1 MFGIDNFLIFL
12 STGILL
18 NLYPGPD
25 SMYIIARSISQGKM
39 GGIFAVL
46 GISTGALFHTIVGS
60 IGLSAILLSSAKA
73 FMILKYA
80 GALYL
85 FYQAIIMLKDSTKN
99 IDGKQFNIQKKSLI
113 KIYTQGA
120 LTNILN
126 PKVALF
132 FMALLPQFISPASP
146 NKTVSFILLGAV
158 FIITGTIWC
167 ILLAIFSSYFSK
179 KLRRNGAISK
189 WLLRTNAALFTYLG
203 IQLAL
208 VQVRKNNL

>member
-1 MFGIDNFLIFL
+1 MFGIDNFMIFL

-25 SMYIIARSISQGKM
+25 SMYIIARSVSQGRM
-39 GGIFAVL
+39 AGVFAVL
-46 GISTGALFHTIVGS
+46 GISSGTLFHTIVGS
-60 IGLSAILLSSAKA
+60 IGLSAILLSSAEA

-85 FYQAIIMLKDSTKN
+85 FYQALIMLKDSTKQTN
-99 IDGKQFNIQKKSLI
+99 ANQFNIQKKSLV
-113 KIYTQGA
+113 KIYSQGA

-132 FMALLPQFISPASP
+132 FMALLPQFISDSSS
-146 NKTVSFILLGAV
+146 NKTISFILLGAV
-158 FIITGTIWC
+158 FITTGTIWC
-167 ILLAIFSSYFSK
+167 LLLAVFSSFFSK
-179 KLRRNGAISK
+179 KLRRKTAISK
-189 WLLRTNAALFTYLG
+189 WLLRANAALFTYLG

-208 VQVRKNNL
+208 VQIRHNN

>member
-1 MFGIDNFLIFL
+1 MFGIDNFMIFL

-25 SMYIIARSISQGKM
+25 SMYIIARSVSQGRM
-39 GGIFAVL
+39 AGVFAVL
-46 GISTGALFHTIVGS
+46 GISSGTLFHTIVGS
-60 IGLSAILLSSAKA
+60 IGLSAILLSSAEA

-85 FYQAIIMLKDSTKN
+85 FYQALIMLKDSTKSMN
-99 IDGKQFNIQKKSLI
+99 TNQFNIQKKSLV
-113 KIYTQGA
+113 KIYSQGA

-132 FMALLPQFISPASP
+132 FMALLPQFISDSSS
-146 NKTVSFILLGAV
+146 NKTISFILLGAV
-158 FIITGTIWC
+158 FITTGTIWC
-167 ILLAIFSSYFSK
+167 LLLAVFSSFFSK
-179 KLRRNGAISK
+179 KLRRKTAISK
-189 WLLRTNAALFTYLG
+189 WLLRANAALFTYLG

-208 VQVRKNNL
+208 VQIRHNN